1 MLQRLKLSF
10 IAVLS
15 VLLMAGCDSIITD
28 PNPLIGCYKISL
40 SEGGY
45 SYAFGL
51 HEDNSFEMLQYAGSD
66 CYASIGT
73 YAIELS
79 SFDFKTAT
87 GYITFTVTQQDDGLG
102 GICLSREAENIYMFT
117 WEANTENFNR
127 LLTLE
132 AVSGGRDFPSYAVS
146 MAEADYYAEREKW
159 TGIPAPEPE
168 IPEGGAG
175 GEDGTEGGDGGEANE

>member
-10 IAVLS
+10 IAILS

-28 PNPLIGCYKISL
+28 PNPLIGCYKISI

-51 HEDNSFEMLQYAGSD
+51 HEDNSFEMLQYAGDS

-79 SFDFKTAT
+79 SFDFKSE
-87 GYITFTVTQQDDGLG
+87 F
-102 GICLSREAENIYMFT
+102 
-117 WEANTENFNR
+117 
-127 LLTLE
+127 
-132 AVSGGRDFPSYAVS
+132 
-146 MAEADYYAEREKW
+146 AEASIKTSGSNIFTRSICNFIQSLISFISNPSAKFL
-159 TGIPAPEPE
+159 PSLP
-168 IPEGGAG
+168 
-175 GEDGTEGGDGGEANE
+175 